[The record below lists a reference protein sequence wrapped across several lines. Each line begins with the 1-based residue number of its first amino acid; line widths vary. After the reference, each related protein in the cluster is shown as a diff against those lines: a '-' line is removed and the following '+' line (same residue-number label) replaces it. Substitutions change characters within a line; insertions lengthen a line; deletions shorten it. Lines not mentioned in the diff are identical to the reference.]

1 MPVSSP
7 EPIAHYP
14 SSDVGS
20 VYGVPQVLEIGD
32 VWVERGMI

>member
-7 EPIAHYP
+7 EPSAHYP

-20 VYGVPQVLEIGD
+20 VYGVPQVLKIGD
-32 VWVERGMI
+32 VRVEKGMI